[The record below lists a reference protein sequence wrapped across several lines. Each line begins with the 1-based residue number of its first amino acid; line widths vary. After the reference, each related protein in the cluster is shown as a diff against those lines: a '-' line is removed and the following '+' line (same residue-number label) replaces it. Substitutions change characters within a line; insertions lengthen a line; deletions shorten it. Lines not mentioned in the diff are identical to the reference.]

1 MTSPKSNPLE
11 VIRAR
16 LRKAAQDSG
25 MTQEEI
31 GIAMGFSK
39 SGARQAVSRLLS
51 SESNLDPRLT
61 TLIEFAAAIKCP
73 LTELLRI

>member
-1 MTSPKSNPLE
+1 MGKTRAKSLE
-11 VIRAR
+11 TVRDK
-16 LRKAAQDSG
+16 LRVAAQQSG

-51 SESNLDPRLT
+51 PESELDPRLT
-61 TLIEFAAAIKCP
+61 TLIQFAQAVNCS
-73 LTELLRI
+73 LTEILS